1 MGFFV
6 LGECSMGE
14 ISIFLWD
21 DRKVNINAGVTFYE
35 LIKQFDSR
43 LAQEALAVNINGVKK
58 DLLEKPQDQDKI
70 EVITYQSEEG
80 KEIFFHSSSHIMAQ
94 AVQELYPGTK
104 IAIGPAIE
112 EGFYYDFD
120 SEHTF
125 SPEDFPLIEKKMK
138 ELIKRNLAFQKK
150 TLSKEEA
157 IDLFRERKE
166 VYKVELLQEI
176 SDNLVT
182 IYQQGDFV
190 DLCRGP
196 HIPSTKRIKA
206 FKLLSVAGAYW
217 HGDEKNKML
226 QRIYGISFD
235 SKNALE
241 KYLHLLEEAK
251 RRDHRKIGKELDLFS
266 FHEEGVGF
274 PFFHPKGMIIRNLLE
289 DYWREEHRK
298 RGYQEIKT
306 PIILN
311 KALWVQSG
319 HWDHYQENMYFTK
332 IDDEDFAV
340 KPMNCPGGILV
351 YKSRLHSYKEL
362 PLRIAELG
370 LVHRHELS
378 GVLHGLFRVRSFT
391 QDDAHLYMMPSQIKE
406 EIQNLI
412 EFEGF
417 FYRTFGFEYDIE
429 LSTKP
434 ENAMG
439 SNEVWDRAITNL
451 KDALDSKGIVYKI
464 NEGDGAFYGPKIDF
478 HLKDCL
484 GRKWQ
489 CGTIQLDF
497 LMPENFDLYYINAQ
511 GEKERPVMVHRTI
524 MGSLE
529 RFIGILIEQF
539 AGALPAWLA
548 PIQVKLL
555 PIAERHIEYGRKLGK
570 ILSEQNIRVELD
582 ENNEKI
588 GAKIRKAEI
597 QKIPY
602 MLIFGDQEVD
612 KKTVNIRKR
621 SEGDTGDAP
630 LEQFIE
636 EINREIKLKSLPNAG

>member
-1 MGFFV
+1 MGK
-6 LGECSMGE
+6 
-14 ISIFLWD
+14 INIILWD
-21 DRKVNINAGVTFYE
+21 ERKVNVGSELTFYD
-35 LIKQFDSR
+35 LIKQYDSR
-43 LAQEALAVNINGVKK
+43 LAEQALAVKTQNVKK
-58 DLLEKPQDQDKI
+58 DLFDKPEDGDRL
-70 EVITYQSEEG
+70 EVITYQSKEG
-80 KEIFFHSSSHIMAQ
+80 KEIFFHSTSHIMAE
-94 AVQELYPGTK
+94 AVQELFPGTK

-125 SPEDFPLIEKKMK
+125 SPEDFIIIEKKMK
-138 ELIKRNLAFQKK
+138 ELVKKNIPLQKK
-150 TLSKEEA
+150 ILKKEDA
-157 IDLFRERKE
+157 VHLFEQKGE
-166 VYKVELLQEI
+166 VYKVELLKEI
-176 SDNLVT
+176 LEEWVT
-182 IYQQGDFV
+182 VYQQGDFI

-196 HIPSTKRIKA
+196 HVPSTGKIKA

-235 SKNALE
+235 SKEALDN
-241 KYLHLLEEAK
+241 YLQLLEEAK
-251 RRDHRKIGKELDLFS
+251 KRDHRKIGKDLDLYS
-266 FHEEGVGF
+266 FHDEGIGF

-311 KALWVQSG
+311 KSLWMQSG
-319 HWDHYQENMYFTK
+319 HWDHYKENMYFTK
-332 IDDEDFAV
+332 IDEQDFAV
-340 KPMNCPGGILV
+340 KPMNCPGGILI
-351 YKSRLHSYKEL
+351 YKSRLHSYREF
-362 PLRIAELG
+362 PLRLAELG

-391 QDDAHLYMMPSQIKE
+391 QDDAHIYMMPSQIIE
-406 EIQNLI
+406 EVQNLI
-412 EFEGF
+412 DFEGF
-417 FYRTFGFEYDIE
+417 FYQTFGFDYHIE

-434 ENAMG
+434 EHAMG
-439 SNEVWDRAITNL
+439 SDEVWDKAINNL
-451 KDALDSKGIVYKI
+451 KSALDDKGISYKT

-484 GRKWQ
+484 GRNWQ

-497 LMPENFDLYYINAQ
+497 LMPEKFDLYYINPQ
-511 GEKERPVMVHRTI
+511 GEKERPVMLHRTI

-539 AGALPAWLA
+539 AGALPTWLA
-548 PIQVKLL
+548 PVQVKLL
-555 PIAERHIEYGRKLGK
+555 PIADRHIEYGRKLEK
-570 ILSEQNIRVELD
+570 IIFEQDIRVELD

-588 GAKIRKAEI
+588 GAKIRKAEM

-602 MLIFGDQEVD
+602 MLIFGDQEVANSS
-612 KKTVNIRKR
+612 VNIRKR
-621 SEGDTGDAP
+621 GKGDLGAAAI
-630 LEQFIE
+630 EQYISLINE
-636 EINREIKLKSLPNAG
+636 EIREKSLP

>member
-1 MGFFV
+1 VGFFV

-150 TLSKEEA
+150 TLPKEEA

>member
-1 MGFFV
+1 
-6 LGECSMGE
+6 MGE

-150 TLSKEEA
+150 TLPKEEA